1 MNGYGTKPLEYKLW
15 AFTGQGFGGK
25 LQVDFTQIEDDY
37 RTLGSF
43 NAAGESMGIKKG
55 IVIRSVYAETY
66 CSPYYYIQ
74 MDDAREFMH
83 NLAGFGHHQVLI
95 FGDYTRLIKKI
106 AKVMDFNILEG

>member
-1 MNGYGTKPLEYKLW
+1 MPRPI
-15 AFTGQGFGGK
+15 A
-25 LQVDFTQIEDDY
+25 
-37 RTLGSF
+37 
-43 NAAGESMGIKKG
+43 
-55 IVIRSVYAETY
+55 
-66 CSPYYYIQ
+66 PYYYIQ

>member
-1 MNGYGTKPLEYKLW
+1 MILHRTK
-15 AFTGQGFGGK
+15 
-25 LQVDFTQIEDDY
+25 DDY
-37 RTLGSF
+37 ITLGRF
-43 NAAGESMGIKKG
+43 NPAGDTMCIKKG
-55 IVIRSVYAETY
+55 KVIRSEYAETY